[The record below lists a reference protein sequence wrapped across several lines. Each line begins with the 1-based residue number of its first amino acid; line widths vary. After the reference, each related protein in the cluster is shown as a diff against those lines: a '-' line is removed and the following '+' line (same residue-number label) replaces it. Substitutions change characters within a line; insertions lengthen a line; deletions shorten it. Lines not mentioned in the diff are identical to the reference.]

1 MTTHPSASPVDQQ
14 LRDAKARLIN
24 ASRDMSPTKFVQKHP
39 FVSVGAAAGATFLLT
54 QLAGSSTVRKAAGG
68 ATGAIAGPG
77 FRKLIDLATNA
88 AQMYM
93 TAKAAQA
100 AGMAPSADDQHEQQR
115 HESQSR

>member
-24 ASRDMSPTKFVQKHP
+24 ASRDLSPTKFVQKHP
-39 FVSVGAAAGATFLLT
+39 FVAVGATAGATFLLT
-54 QLAGSSTVRKAAGG
+54 QLAGSTAVRKA
-68 ATGAIAGPG
+68 TGTIAGPG

-88 AQMYM
+88 AQMYL

-100 AGMAPSADDQHEQQR
+100 TGMAPSEDDQQPQACHETR
-115 HESQSR
+115 PL